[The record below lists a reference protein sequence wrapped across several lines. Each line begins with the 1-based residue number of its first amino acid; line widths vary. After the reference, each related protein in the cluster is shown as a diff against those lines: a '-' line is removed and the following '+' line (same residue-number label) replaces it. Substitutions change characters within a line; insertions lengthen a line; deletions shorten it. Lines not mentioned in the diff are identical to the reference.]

1 MTAPAPSD
9 SVVESVA
16 PNATTESGAA
26 AASTTTTTTHSS
38 PDASRREPPSSAAGT
53 AQLPSKSLAGK
64 PEEMEKT
71 KQLVISAL
79 QYHPDW
85 PTPGV
90 NFIDILPIFRS
101 PAIFAALLDVLVY
114 QIEETFSSNKPEVI
128 VGLDARGFLFGPTLA
143 LRLGVPFVP
152 VRKSGKLPGV
162 CFTEVYQ
169 KEYGK
174 DEFQIQADSIQKNQ
188 KVLIVDDILATG
200 GTAAAAKKL
209 VEQCGG
215 EFLGYLFL
223 IEITVLRGHEQR
235 NLLGNQPLL
244 ALVED

>member
-16 PNATTESGAA
+16 SNATTQSG
-26 AASTTTTTTHSS
+26 AASTTHS
-38 PDASRREPPSSAAGT
+38 PDASRREPTSSTAGT
-53 AQLPSKSLAGK
+53 AQLPSKSLTGK

-90 NFIDILPIFRS
+90 NFIDILPIFRN
-101 PAIFAALLDVLVY
+101 PAIFASLLDVLIY
-114 QIEETFSSNKPEVI
+114 QIEETFPSNKPEVI

-152 VRKSGKLPGV
+152 VRKSGKMPGI
-162 CFTEVYQ
+162 CFTEGYE
-169 KEYGK
+169 KEYGR

-209 VEQCGG
+209 VEKCGG
-215 EFLGYLFL
+215 DFIGYLFM

-235 NLLGNQPLL
+235 KQLGDKPLL

>member
-16 PNATTESGAA
+16 SNATTQSGAA
-26 AASTTTTTTHSS
+26 STIHS
-38 PDASRREPPSSAAGT
+38 PDASRREPTSSAAGT
-53 AQLPSKSLAGK
+53 AQLPSKSLTGK

-90 NFIDILPIFRS
+90 NFIDILPIFRN
-101 PAIFAALLDVLVY
+101 PAIFASLLDVLIY
-114 QIEETFSSNKPEVI
+114 QIEETFPSNKPDVI

-152 VRKSGKLPGV
+152 VRKSGKMPGV
-162 CFTEVYQ
+162 CFTEVYK
-169 KEYGK
+169 KEYGQ
-174 DEFQIQADSIQKNQ
+174 DEFQIQVDSIQKNQ

-200 GTAAAAKKL
+200 KFYNRHWGFPLRYSVLYNTHAFSPQHSHTTAPNFAL
-209 VEQCGG
+209 P
-215 EFLGYLFL
+215 
-223 IEITVLRGHEQR
+223 
-235 NLLGNQPLL
+235 NQAFTPPSPSI
-244 ALVED
+244 

>member
-16 PNATTESGAA
+16 SNATTQSG
-26 AASTTTTTTHSS
+26 AASTTHS
-38 PDASRREPPSSAAGT
+38 PDASRREPTSSTAGT
-53 AQLPSKSLAGK
+53 AQLPSKSLTGK

-90 NFIDILPIFRS
+90 NFIDILPIFRN
-101 PAIFAALLDVLVY
+101 PAIFASLLDVLIY
-114 QIEETFSSNKPEVI
+114 QIEETFPSNKPEVV

-152 VRKSGKLPGV
+152 VRKSGKMPGI
-162 CFTEVYQ
+162 CFTEGYE
-169 KEYGK
+169 KEYGR

-209 VEQCGG
+209 VEKCGG
-215 EFLGYLFL
+215 DFIGYLFM

-235 NLLGNQPLL
+235 KQLGDKPLL

>member
-16 PNATTESGAA
+16 SNATTQSG
-26 AASTTTTTTHSS
+26 AASTTHS
-38 PDASRREPPSSAAGT
+38 PDASRREPTSSTAGT
-53 AQLPSKSLAGK
+53 AQLPSKSLTGK

-90 NFIDILPIFRS
+90 NFIDILPIFRN
-101 PAIFAALLDVLVY
+101 PAIFASLLDVLIY
-114 QIEETFSSNKPEVI
+114 QIEETFPSNKPGVV

-152 VRKSGKLPGV
+152 VRKSGKMPGI
-162 CFTEVYQ
+162 CFTEGYE
-169 KEYGK
+169 KEYGR

-200 GTAAAAKKL
+200 
-209 VEQCGG
+209 
-215 EFLGYLFL
+215 EF
-223 IEITVLRGHEQR
+223 
-235 NLLGNQPLL
+235 
-244 ALVED
+244 

>member
-1 MTAPAPSD
+1 MSAPTPTD
-9 SVVESVA
+9 SLVEPVA
-16 PNATTESGAA
+16 NNATSLSGATP
-26 AASTTTTTTHSS
+26 STLT
-38 PDASRREPPSSAAGT
+38 PDASRREPTPSAAGA
-53 AQLPSKSLAGK
+53 AQLTSQSLTKIAK
-64 PEEMEKT
+64 DMEQT

-79 QYHPDW
+79 QYHQDW

-101 PAIFAALLDVLVY
+101 PVLFASLLDVLLHR
-114 QIEETFSSNKPEVI
+114 IEETFPSNKPEVI
-128 VGLDARGFLFGPTLA
+128 VGLEARGFLFGPTLA

-152 VRKSGKLPGV
+152 VRKSGKMPGT
-162 CFTEVYQ
+162 CLTEVYE

-174 DEFQIQADSIQKNQ
+174 DEFQIQADSIQEGQ

-209 VEQCGG
+209 VEKCGG
-215 EFLGYLFL
+215 DFIGYLFI
-223 IEITVLRGHEQR
+223 IEITVLRGHAQR
-235 NLLGNQPLL
+235 KQLGDKPLL

>member
-1 MTAPAPSD
+1 MTAPAPAPSD

-16 PNATTESGAA
+16 SNATTQSG
-26 AASTTTTTTHSS
+26 AASTTHS
-38 PDASRREPPSSAAGT
+38 PDASRREPTSSTAGT
-53 AQLPSKSLAGK
+53 AQLPSKSLTGK

-90 NFIDILPIFRS
+90 NFIDILPIFRN
-101 PAIFAALLDVLVY
+101 PAIFASLLDVLIY
-114 QIEETFSSNKPEVI
+114 QIEETFPSNKPEVV

-152 VRKSGKLPGV
+152 VRKSGKMPGI
-162 CFTEVYQ
+162 CFTEGYE
-169 KEYGK
+169 KEYGR

-200 GTAAAAKKL
+200 
-209 VEQCGG
+209 
-215 EFLGYLFL
+215 EF
-223 IEITVLRGHEQR
+223 
-235 NLLGNQPLL
+235 
-244 ALVED
+244 

>member
-16 PNATTESGAA
+16 SNATTQSG
-26 AASTTTTTTHSS
+26 AASTTHS
-38 PDASRREPPSSAAGT
+38 PDASRREPTSSTAGT
-53 AQLPSKSLAGK
+53 AQLPSKSLTGK

-79 QYHPDW
+79 QYHPNW

-90 NFIDILPIFRS
+90 NFIDILPIFRN
-101 PAIFAALLDVLVY
+101 PAIFASLLDVLIY
-114 QIEETFSSNKPEVI
+114 QIEETFPSNKPEVV

-152 VRKSGKLPGV
+152 VRKSGKMPGI
-162 CFTEVYQ
+162 CFTEGYE
-169 KEYGK
+169 KEYGR

-200 GTAAAAKKL
+200 
-209 VEQCGG
+209 
-215 EFLGYLFL
+215 EF
-223 IEITVLRGHEQR
+223 
-235 NLLGNQPLL
+235 
-244 ALVED
+244 